1 MNNKKRCNARL
12 YVRRPNMEARPPMRK
27 YKLINYIDVNEMS
40 NIYNLKKK
48 HKLCPDITHNHI
60 IRCYWKQNKTIQ

>member
-40 NIYNLKKK
+40 NIYNLKKNTNFVRIL
-48 HKLCPDITHNHI
+48 HITI
-60 IRCYWKQNKTIQ
+60 